1 MIAVPASVPEVL
13 EKGMLSEVFYRGR
26 MTSQCKLQEQ
36 IFVSGGKMLIIA
48 TNNYSNIHFSG
59 IIKFTDAKTFP

>member
-1 MIAVPASVPEVL
+1 MPASVPEVL